1 MYVVARYESERW
13 IKNSENYEKLQKIAQ
28 RMGETVHDGERV
40 GYAQLN
46 CTRLREFSARMR
58 KITRNYA
65 KPREFV

>member
-1 MYVVARYESERW
+1 
-13 IKNSENYEKLQKIAQ
+13 
-28 RMGETVHDGERV
+28 MGETVHDGERV